1 METKFQTSFI
11 PKKSV
16 SPTGMAGN
24 APVIRRAPSSIV
36 MTLATIIFLT
46 SIAAAGGLY
55 AWKFILVED
64 QESYKKQLS
73 QRQGQFDL
81 GLIRDLKQVNIQI
94 NTARQ
99 LMASHLAISQVFD
112 SIGRLTSEKVRFSNM
127 ELSTGIGGNV
137 GSDIKIS
144 MNGVGLDL
152 PTVAFQSQILGELEQ
167 YGLRDV
173 IKNPILSDPT
183 EEDVKGTVLFKFSA
197 SMNPQTLLYS
207 KSVTSSVLPTDTV
220 PLTP

>member
-36 MTLATIIFLT
+36 MTLATIIFIV

-55 AWKFILVED
+55 AWKFVLTAD
-64 QESYKKQLS
+64 QKSYKEQLS
-73 QRQGQFDL
+73 QRQEQFDL
-81 GLIRDLKQVNIQI
+81 GLIRDLKQVNVQI

-99 LMASHLAISQVFD
+99 LMASHLAISQVFE
-112 SIGRLTSEKVRFSNM
+112 SLGRLTVEKVRFSNM
-127 ELSTGIGGNV
+127 ELSTGTGATA
-137 GSDIKIS
+137 GSDIKIT
-144 MNGVGLDL
+144 MRGTGVDL
-152 PTVAFQSQILGELEQ
+152 STVAFQSQVLGELEQ
-167 YGLRDV
+167 YGLRDIV
-173 IKNPILSDPT
+173 KNPILSDPT
-183 EEDVKGTVLFKFSA
+183 EDEKSIVSFDFSA

-207 KSVTSSVLPTDTV
+207 KSVTPSTVPTDGA
-220 PLTP
+220 PQTP

>member
-36 MTLATIIFLT
+36 MTLATIIFIA

-55 AWKFILVED
+55 AWKFVLVAD
-64 QESYKKQLS
+64 QKSYKEQLS

-81 GLIRDLKQVNIQI
+81 GLIRDLKQINVQI

-112 SIGRLTSEKVRFSNM
+112 SIARLTAEKVQFSNM
-127 ELSTGIGGNV
+127 DLSMGTGGAI

-144 MNGVGLDL
+144 MNGIGVDL
-152 PTVAFQSQILGELEQ
+152 STVAFQSQVLGELEQ

-173 IKNPILSDPT
+173 VKNPILSDPT
-183 EEDVKGTVLFKFSA
+183 EEDGKNTVAFKFTA

-207 KSVTSSVLPTDTV
+207 KSVTPSAMPTDTV
-220 PLTP
+220 PSTP